1 MFDRAEKSGE
11 TIITGQRPGEK
22 LTLARQ
28 MRRLPTPAEAKL
40 WCHLWAACT
49 IACRLREPA
58 YS

>member
-28 MRRLPTPAEAKL
+28 MRRMTTSAETKL
-40 WCHLWAACT
+40 WCHLRAVCT
-49 IACRLREPA
+49 IAYLLQGSA
-58 YS
+58 YP